1 MLRCGRP
8 GSRKVWRDTDCEAG
22 ECEYNQRKV
31 PIFVSRVYERRTC
44 LRRESI
50 SSSFCLIWARR
61 CSRLLQGENEH
72 SSSSGEE
79 VEGEGARET
88 TQPSILGRTAAG
100 SSEEMERPCEHCD
113 GQSHFLKRQIS
124 SRLSRRT
131 AIDLKSPAAIDGFLT
146 QIEVR
151 VPGSGYGCGSRG
163 SSDHVHAPPKS
174 NSTTAGFA
182 NAPGQAFPSPVFW
195 VAFSYLPFPRP
206 SPSRVPHIFAA
217 HTYHKRL
224 CKNDAW
230 RC

>member
-1 MLRCGRP
+1 VLFVGGCPVMIGLCLTADMYSTRRCLGGPR
-8 GSRKVWRDTDCEAG
+8 RDPQT
-22 ECEYNQRKV
+22 
-31 PIFVSRVYERRTC
+31 
-44 LRRESI
+44 RREM
-50 SSSFCLIWARR
+50 
-61 CSRLLQGENEH
+61 
-72 SSSSGEE
+72 
-79 VEGEGARET
+79 
-88 TQPSILGRTAAG
+88 
-100 SSEEMERPCEHCD
+100 EEMTYC
-113 GQSHFLKRQIS
+113 GSQSHFLKRQIS
-124 SRLSRRT
+124 SQLSRRT
-131 AIDLKSPAAIDGFLT
+131 AIDLKSPAPIDGFLT

-224 CKNDAW
+224 CKNDA
-230 RC
+230 